1 MRSFKAA
8 VLLCSLL
15 VVGVAQASV
24 PALEVTSATSYLETN
39 AGGGIAAIGV
49 VMLTLAGLAVAIK
62 WVKAT
67 FFG

>member
-1 MRSFKAA
+1 MKHAISAVCA
-8 VLLCSLL
+8 VLLS
-15 VVGVAQASV
+15 VSVNAIAAV
-24 PALEVTSATSYLETN
+24 PALDVTAATSYLETN

>member
-1 MRSFKAA
+1 MRALKLVFASALLLAA
-8 VLLCSLL
+8 DIAS
-15 VVGVAQASV
+15 ASV
-24 PALEVTSATSYLETN
+24 PALDVTDATTYLETN
-39 AGGGIAAIGV
+39 AGGGIAEIGV

>member
-1 MRSFKAA
+1 MKYLQKLCALVALSPALAFAA
-8 VLLCSLL
+8 
-15 VVGVAQASV
+15 V
-24 PALEVTSATSYLETN
+24 PALDVTDATTYLETN

>member
-1 MRSFKAA
+1 MLNILAVA
-8 VLLCSLL
+8 VLSLL
-15 VVGVAQASV
+15 ASVAHAAV
-24 PALEVTSATSYLETN
+24 PALDVTSATGYLETN